1 MIRARIYK
9 LKRSNY
15 HRTINVV
22 LLYKNT
28 ESIEYK
34 KKLSTVHITRI
45 SFVTFPFVENLK

>member
-15 HRTINVV
+15 HRTINV
-22 LLYKNT
+22 LLFKNT